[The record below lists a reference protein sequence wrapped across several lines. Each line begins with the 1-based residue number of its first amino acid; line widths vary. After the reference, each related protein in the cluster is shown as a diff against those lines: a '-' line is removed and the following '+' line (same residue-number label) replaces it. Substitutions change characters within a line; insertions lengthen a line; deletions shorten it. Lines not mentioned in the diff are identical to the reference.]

1 MKTLDVKTFLVKD
14 SLVAQ
19 TTDEQDHVDRFLA
32 EHDLPGVDL
41 EVEGIVDRI
50 NGLRRRFNAMADE
63 TLRQF
68 DLGLGEWKVIN
79 SLRLAGKPH
88 RRSAGQL
95 AKRSELS
102 SGAMTNR
109 LDRLEEAGLVKRVPD
124 PDDRRGVL
132 VELTKQGEEAWEKAL
147 GAQAANESLIA
158 DALTKDEQRELNGL
172 LRRLMREFE
181 RREQDRAQH
190 S

>member
-1 MKTLDVKTFLVKD
+1 MRPAGPT
-14 SLVAQ
+14 SRGMPRGAQ
-19 TTDEQDHVDRFLA
+19 CASSSPEQSRPAQQRGRAACRDAGAGRRA
-32 EHDLPGVDL
+32 G
-41 EVEGIVDRI
+41 GSVDRI
-50 NGLRRRFNAMADE
+50 TGRRRRFNAMADE

-109 LDRLEEAGLVKRVPD
+109 LDRLEEAGLVKRIPD
-124 PDDRRGVL
+124 PDDPRGVL
-132 VELTKQGEEAWEKAL
+132 VELTKQGDEALENGL
-147 GAQAANESLIA
+147 GAQAADQALIPE
-158 DALTKDEQRELNGL
+158 ALT
-172 LRRLMREFE
+172 
-181 RREQDRAQH
+181 QH
-190 S
+190 HA